1 MRWAA
6 CFDEVEIAPDPV
18 KVPIWQSGRSFD
30 PRYLIKRSAS
40 PYDAHLSQLLHPRM
54 PLAENDFTEVDLS
67 LQSRYEMFRFSR
79 RMFTSICAE
88 FGIAPQ
94 RPETVLGTSFYDDT
108 FDPNDDNFTE
118 SVATSLAMSVGRAQR
133 GRLAPTGFYSR
144 KFRSLA
150 EKDKSFAD
158 YLTRNSIDP
167 TRMEALPEFQ
177 KAALIR
183 KILSTVVIRDE
194 FLFERGDR
202 MQEPVRAR
210 RFRAR
215 KRISHIYTGAHSLF
229 AICEGNPRWI
239 IGLLRPLISD
249 FAFNSDR
256 LHLRTIGR
264 ALQAKRIERTVSTL
278 IVLLSTLRVEEPVG
292 KSVSI
297 IELIETLGD
306 SCFEQVLGP
315 EFNVEPRL
323 SFVIDEDVQPA
334 VLSAVG
340 RAINQGALVLVP
352 RNLTGTRGKALVTTD
367 PRGINGR
374 RVRLTFLFAPRYRLP
389 LVLGRSVDRE
399 CSRFC

>member
-1 MRWAA
+1 MRRPVRRSRCAA
-6 CFDEVEIAPDPV
+6 RPSSANGGSSTAPSPTAWRKPATGSSPSPV
-18 KVPIWQSGRSFD
+18 YRRASGVAPAPRMRSND
-30 PRYLIKRSAS
+30 CTRSSSEGSRRRACCRPRTPLPCCSGHCSPLARSTCAKLMAGRRS
-40 PYDAHLSQLLHPRM
+40 PQNPSISQL
-54 PLAENDFTEVDLS
+54 
-67 LQSRYEMFRFSR
+67 
-79 RMFTSICAE
+79 TS
-88 FGIAPQ
+88 Q
-94 RPETVLGTSFYDDT
+94 PETVPSCY
-108 FDPNDDNFTE
+108 
-118 SVATSLAMSVGRAQR
+118 RR
-133 GRLAPTGFYSR
+133 SR
-144 KFRSLA
+144 HA
-150 EKDKSFAD
+150 
-158 YLTRNSIDP
+158 
-167 TRMEALPEFQ
+167 EFQ
-177 KAALIR
+177 PHPGRQPALIR

-399 CSRFC
+399 CPRFC